1 MGQLI
6 LLLLFLTGLMMVI
19 VNAYWFVKGV
29 SVVEPIRV
37 TLTDPVPKQPL
48 KPEIPSKMKP
58 VDCVPK
64 HGDQY
69 AHLLIPK
76 LDAKIPIYYGSKEAQ
91 LKQGIGHVERTALPG
106 EPNNT
111 VLSGHRDTV
120 FRHLGKI
127 EKGDR
132 FIVETEKERFT
143 YLVKK
148 IRIVD
153 KDDRTVIVPKP
164 KATLTVIT
172 CYPFGYAGKA
182 PKRFVVMAELINGS

>member
-1 MGQLI
+1 M
-6 LLLLFLTGLMMVI
+6 LFLAFFLQVDVHVPNEVM
-19 VNAYWFVKGV
+19 
-29 SVVEPIRV
+29 PV
-37 TLTDPVPKQPL
+37 T
-48 KPEIPSKMKP
+48 
-58 VDCVPK
+58 VDL
-64 HGDQY
+64 
-69 AHLLIPK
+69 HL
-76 LDAKIPIYYGSKEAQ
+76 
-91 LKQGIGHVERTALPG
+91 R
-106 EPNNT
+106 
-111 VLSGHRDTV
+111 
-120 FRHLGKI
+120 KI